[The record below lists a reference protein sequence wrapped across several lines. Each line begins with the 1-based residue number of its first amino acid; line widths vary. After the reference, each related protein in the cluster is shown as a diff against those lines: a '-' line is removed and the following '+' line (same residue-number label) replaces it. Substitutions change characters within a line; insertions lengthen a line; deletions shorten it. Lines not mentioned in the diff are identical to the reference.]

1 MSARQGRWH
10 RPDAEAILP
19 ALAVTRAAPR
29 KERVPVGDP
38 DDPRSLE
45 RHVGEFLEWSTVR
58 GYSPHT
64 IGSRRVA
71 CRRLQDWLAERGVTR
86 TGEVTKPMLDRYQRW
101 LFHYRKPDGA
111 PLTFVTQKNRLMPL
125 RQFFSWCV
133 RTNRILYNPAA
144 DIEMPRVEHR
154 LPKHVLSVEEVERV
168 LTQPDLTKP
177 LGIRDRAILE
187 VFYATGMR
195 RGELARLR
203 VFDLDID
210 RRAIRINQAKGKKDR
225 VVPVTERA
233 LAWLLRYLSD
243 IRPRL
248 AVEPDDGILFLAV
261 DGEAMALNRLTVLAS
276 GYVDAA
282 GIDGKSGSCHLFRH
296 TMATL
301 LLEGG
306 ADIRYIQAIL
316 GHADLASTE
325 IYTRVSIAAL
335 TAVVDSCHPGAVN
348 GPNRDPDLD
357 EAETAALLAALTDH
371 DDEPLDDVGSRSS
384 SSSSSF
390 GSSG

>member
-1 MSARQGRWH
+1 M
-10 RPDAEAILP
+10 IP
-19 ALAVTRAAPR
+19 ALAATRATGA

-45 RHVGEFLEWSTVR
+45 RNISEFLEWSTVR

-64 IGSRRVA
+64 IGSREVA
-71 CRRLQDWLAERGVTR
+71 CRRLQDWLDERGVTR
-86 TGEVTKPMLDRYQRW
+86 TVEVTKPMLDRYQRH
-101 LFHYRKPDGA
+101 LFHYRKPNGA
-111 PLTFVTQKNRLMPL
+111 PLTFVTQKNRLSPL

-133 RTNRILYNPAA
+133 RSNRILYNPAA

-168 LTQPDLTKP
+168 LSQPDLTTM
-177 LGIRDRAILE
+177 LGLRDRAILE
-187 VFYATGMR
+187 TFYATGMR
-195 RGELARLR
+195 RGELARLG

-210 RRAIRINQAKGKKDR
+210 RRAVRINQAKGKKDR

-233 LAWLLRYLSD
+233 LAWLVRYLTD

-248 AVEPDDGILFLAV
+248 TVEPDTGVLFLAV

-282 GIDGKSGSCHLFRH
+282 GLDGKTGSCHLFRH

-325 IYTRVSIAAL
+325 IYTRVSIQAL
-335 TAVVDSCHPGAVN
+335 TAIVDACHPGALN
-348 GPNRDPDLD
+348 AANRDPGFDQPPTP
-357 EAETAALLAALTDH
+357 AEIAELFAAIDN
-371 DDEPLDDVGSRSS
+371 DPDPDSEEPP
-384 SSSSSF
+384 
-390 GSSG
+390 